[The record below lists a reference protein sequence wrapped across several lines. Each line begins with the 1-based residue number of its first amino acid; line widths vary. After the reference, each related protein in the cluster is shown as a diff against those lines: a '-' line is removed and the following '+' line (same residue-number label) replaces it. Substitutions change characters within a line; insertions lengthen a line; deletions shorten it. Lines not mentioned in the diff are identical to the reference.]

1 MGKTILITG
10 VAGFIGFHLSKK
22 LLTDKRN
29 FIIGLDNLNNYY
41 DIKLKQARLKILQQ
55 NENFIFFQQDLV
67 DKEKLDLLFQK
78 HQPSIVVNLAAQ
90 AGVRYSLEN
99 PDSYINSN
107 VLGFYNLL
115 EICKKYPPQHLL
127 FASSSSVY
135 GNNNRVPF
143 NSSDKNDEP
152 LNLYAATKKTN
163 ELFAY
168 AYHHLYHIPM
178 TGMRFFTVYG
188 PYGRPDMAYFS
199 FTEKIAHNQPITV
212 YNHGEMWRDF
222 TYIDDVVEVIC
233 RLITKSQAIK
243 ENIFKIY
250 NIGNNH
256 PEKLSDFITILEKH
270 IGKKAIIQSVPAPA
284 TDMKKTFANIDD
296 LITDIDFK
304 PETSL
309 TEGLS
314 KFIEWWKRYDS

>member
-270 IGKKAIIQSVPAPA
+270 IGEKAIIQSVPAPA